1 MEQESIRMMQY
12 LDGELEGKDLEQLQ
26 QELAHNES
34 ARKDLKLL
42 QGINQFLAGREQVA
56 FRDTLAQVRL
66 EYKAHSRREKLRKI
80 SWMSAA
86 ATVLILS
93 ALFIW
98 QGIYSGKKS
107 GEALYASYYRP
118 YPAAQITR
126 SASSADRSLQDAFL
140 AYEQKNY
147 ETAYKLFSKQAE
159 ETPDTVTPRFYMGI
173 CALET
178 NRTHQAVSLF
188 REISQLRYNPY
199 RQHAQWFLA
208 LSLIKGGDS
217 RKAAK
222 QLEEIATQ
230 DNMYSLLAEELLQS
244 LN

>member
-1 MEQESIRMMQY
+1 MEQESIRIMQY
-12 LDGELEGKDLEQLQ
+12 LDGDLEGKDLEQLL
-26 QELAHNES
+26 QELAKNES

-42 QGINQFLAGREQVA
+42 QEINQFLGGRDHLA
-56 FRDTLAQVRL
+56 FRDALAQVRL
-66 EYKAHSRREKLRKI
+66 EYRAHSRRQKLRRI
-80 SWMSAA
+80 SWVSAA

-98 QGIYSGKKS
+98 QSNYSGKKT
-107 GEALYASYYRP
+107 GEVLYAKYYKP

-126 SASSADRSLQDAFL
+126 SAGSNERSLQDAFT

-147 ETAYKLFSKQAE
+147 ETAYNLFYLQAE
-159 ETPDTVTPRFYMGI
+159 RNPDSITPSFYLGI

-178 NRTHQAVSLF
+178 NRMQKAVNLF
-188 REISQLRYNPY
+188 REVSQIRQNPY

-208 LSLIKGGDS
+208 LSFIKTGDS
-217 RKAAK
+217 RRAVK
-222 QLEEIATQ
+222 QLEEIVTQ